1 MSKYRIFTTH
11 GEYHFT
17 GMYLKERESN
27 NWHYYETIEGDIIH
41 FRKEHMVM
49 VIESSGTKGDPC

>member
-1 MSKYRIFTTH
+1 MSKYRIFTAY
-11 GEYHFT
+11 GEYNFT
-17 GMYLKERESN
+17 GMYLRERESN

-49 VIESSGTKGDPC
+49 VIESPHDKG